1 MTNFSIRRPVFTIVG
16 MIFFIIMGIVSLTRL
31 PLQLLPEINPP
42 VAAIATSY
50 PNVNPQE
57 VQDQVTIPIEN
68 RMASI
73 SGLQNMTSNSQEG
86 SSIILLEFDWS
97 SSIEDVELDIINA
110 LRQIDLPDGAG
121 EPSFLKFDPS
131 MFPMMQ
137 LAVTSND
144 EIEAF
149 QDDVM
154 DLEQEILQVPGVAS
168 VNESGTI
175 SEIVSIE
182 LDQEDMIDAG
192 VTQDTVVNALQANQ
206 ITMPGGTVEQDD
218 FSLTTRII
226 HELTSI
232 EDIEELVVGVN
243 PETGEEITLTSIA
256 SVEISSEELET
267 LTRANQEPAIS
278 LSIMQESS
286 ANTTQ
291 TSNDVNERL
300 NELQDD
306 ADYEDLDVVVL
317 YDEGDFI
324 NSAIQSVATALIIGG
339 VLAMVVLF
347 FFLRNLKT
355 PLIIGLAIPFSV
367 IVTFAFMYFLDIGL
381 NIMTLGGLALG
392 IGLVVD
398 NAIVVIEN
406 IYRHLAKGKDPKQAA
421 SDGTKEVMAAIFA
434 STLTT
439 ISVFLPIVFISG
451 IVGNLFRELALTVSF
466 SLLSSFI
473 VAITVVPMIA
483 SRVLKPSQAND
494 EAKRRETRTMRGL
507 EKMTHWSLGH
517 RKTVI
522 ASTFG
527 LLLIGGVGLSTV
539 GLELIPES
547 DQGSFTIDVEMETGT
562 SLTRT
567 TEAVEEI
574 ENVLADYQ
582 EVNDYVSVIGSSD
595 QPGQSGG
602 SHTAQI
608 TVAMIPLEDRSVSTA
623 EFIETIERDLERAD
637 DDADVRAFTQTAAL
651 SGEANTVP
659 FTVTHSD
666 RNALYDTVYELEEEL
681 LDSSLVREVQ
691 LSIEDQVP
699 EIVVDVNAED
709 ARAEGLTPAE
719 IASQVNSATRGETA
733 MLIQLTSD
741 DTSQTYEV
749 HVGLASEYTETI
761 NELENLQIVSQEGT
775 TISLNEVADVT
786 EGESPASI
794 QRADQSEAVEVTVGY
809 TTEAT
814 LSDVSTLIEDSI
826 AEIEFPEG
834 ASYSFGGEQ
843 EILEDA
849 IGSMILAL
857 VLAIIFIYLIMAA
870 QFESFKLPFIMLM
883 TVPLVLIGVTLA
895 LTLTQ
900 TAIGVTTFIGIIIL
914 VGVVTNNGIVMLDFV
929 NQQKQKGMSTYNA
942 LVESVQLRTRPIVM
956 TSLTA
961 ILGMVPIAFGYGEGA
976 ELQQPMAIAVIGG
989 LISSTA
995 LTLIF
1000 IPVLYSL
1007 FDKETRSKNRT
1018 PRMVTIDGEYYEVD
1032 ENNRVVKALPEGEG
1046 QNGSQETSERVDL
1059 NESEREQHNAEFK
1072 NELSRDDIVELLD
1085 SIVARTKKDDDKK

>member
-1 MTNFSIRRPVFTIVG
+1 
-16 MIFFIIMGIVSLTRL
+16 MGIVSLTRL

-232 EDIEELVVGVN
+232 EDIEQLVVGVN
-243 PETGEEITLTSIA
+243 PETGDDITLTSIA
-256 SVEISSEELET
+256 NVEISSEELET

-406 IYRHLAKGKDPKQAA
+406 IYRHLSKGKDPKQAA

-494 EAKRRETRTMRGL
+494 EVKRRESRTMRGL
-507 EKMTHWSLGH
+507 EKMTHWSLAH

-527 LLLIGGVGLSTV
+527 LLLIGGIGLSTV

-567 TEAVEEI
+567 TEAVEEV

-608 TVAMIPLEDRSVSTA
+608 TVAMIPLKDRSVSTA

-637 DDADVRAFTQTAAL
+637 DDADIRAFTQTAAL

-666 RNALYDTVYELEEEL
+666 RSALYDTVYELEEEL

-709 ARAEGLTPAE
+709 ARAVGLTPAE

-741 DTSQTYEV
+741 DTAQTYEV
-749 HVGLASEYTETI
+749 HVGLSPEYTETI

-1046 QNGSQETSERVDL
+1046 QNSSQETSERVDL
-1059 NESEREQHNAEFK
+1059 NDSEREQHNAEFK